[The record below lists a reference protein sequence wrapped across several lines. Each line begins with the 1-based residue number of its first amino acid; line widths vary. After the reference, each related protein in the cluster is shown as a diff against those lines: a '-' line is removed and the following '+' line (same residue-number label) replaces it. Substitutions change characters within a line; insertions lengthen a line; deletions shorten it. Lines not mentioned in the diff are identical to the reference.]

1 MKKIK
6 QKKDDLK
13 KLYAEISKVEE
24 QDDGTLKVWGFAS
37 SEAVDSDGET
47 ITSDAM
53 KAAIPDYMKF
63 GAVREMHQPI
73 AAGTAIEASVD
84 DMGKT
89 FFGAHVVDPV
99 AVKKVQTGTYKG
111 FSIGGKVTERDEL
124 NKSII
129 KGIRLV
135 EVSLV
140 DRPANPEAVFTMY
153 KVDDP
158 EGLQKTD
165 DIPAAEPVEKIESV
179 VVPTE
184 EPLKKGMHTVS
195 SLADILS
202 LISRIASDVE
212 RESQYEGDNSPL
224 PQALRDW
231 LAQGCGILQ
240 SMVAEEVVEMMTG
253 LQAMVPTPDPEPM
266 QMAEGTG
273 DLEKKGATL
282 SASTKATLSVI
293 KETIAAAMGHL
304 EALLSSEQVDN
315 ETKTEDIEDLQKT
328 ITDTQA
334 LAKQAEENLAKLGE
348 ENETLKKRITELE
361 AKPAPPKGVLK
372 VVSKDADVGAVA
384 ETEEEK
390 AAFEAMPPEE
400 KAAHQIKKMYQGR

>member
-1 MKKIK
+1 MKKLK

-153 KVDDP
+153 KVDDL

-165 DIPAAEPVEKIESV
+165 EAPAAEPTEKLDA
-179 VVPTE
+179 VVPAE
-184 EPLKKGMHTVS
+184 EPLKKGMYHVS
-195 SLADILS
+195 GLSNILQS
-202 LISRIASDVE
+202 ISWIASDTE
-212 RESQYEGDNSPL
+212 WESQYEGDNSPL

-240 SMVAEEVVEMMTG
+240 SMVAEEIVEMITG
-253 LQAMVPTPDPEPM
+253 LQAMVPTPEPAPM
-266 QMAEGTG
+266 QMSEGTG
-273 DLEKKGATL
+273 DLEKVGATL
-282 SASTKATLSVI
+282 SASTKATLKVI

-304 EALLSSEQVDN
+304 EALLSVEQLDP
-315 ETKTEDIEDLQKT
+315 ETKAEDIEDLQKT
-328 ITDTQA
+328 ITDTQE
-334 LAKQAEENLAKLGE
+334 LAKQAEENLVKLGK
-348 ENETLKKRITELE
+348 ENETLKKRITDLE

-372 VVSKDADVGAVA
+372 AISKDADVGVVA
-384 ETEEEK
+384 ETKEEK